1 MATKIADFLSWVRDR
16 GRTSDLGRRGENV
29 AARELERLGYE
40 IVERRWRSK
49 LGEIDIVARDGET
62 LVVVE
67 VKARSR
73 EDYGPPADAVDAV
86 KRRKLVRL
94 AKAYLQARRLGEP
107 QVRFDVVG
115 VRFPSGEDPRVEV
128 LRNAFGE

>member
-1 MATKIADFLSWVRDR
+1 MAAKVAKFLGWLRTLR
-16 GRTSDLGRRGENV
+16 RTSDLGRLGESV
-29 AARELERLGYE
+29 AARELERRGYQ
-40 IVERRWRSK
+40 IVERRWRSR

-67 VKARSR
+67 VKARSG

-86 KRRKLVRL
+86 KQRRLVRL
-94 AKAYLQARRLGEP
+94 AKAYLRARRLGEP
-107 QVRFDVVG
+107 RVRFDVVG
-115 VRFPSGEDPRVEV
+115 VRFPSGEAPRVEV